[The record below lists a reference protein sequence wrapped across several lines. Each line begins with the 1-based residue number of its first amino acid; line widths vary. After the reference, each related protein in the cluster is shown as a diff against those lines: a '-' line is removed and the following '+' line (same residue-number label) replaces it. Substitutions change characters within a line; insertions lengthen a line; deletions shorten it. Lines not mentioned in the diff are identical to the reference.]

1 MQKYSVRH
9 KRGDGFGAQYQNII
23 WCIIYSEL
31 NGYNYL
37 HRKIEDM
44 EHNYDNDPSFF
55 IKMEQIMNIHN
66 HYTTYNETIHKN
78 VTVFQ
83 HSPIVYPFI
92 ENNIDYCLKSD
103 SMLKLKNI
111 FWENKDKNHFKN
123 DKINIAVHIRRQ
135 NPHDGRN
142 ARKEV
147 SDLYY
152 LNVISYI
159 REKYI
164 DKNIQFHIYSQGPIE
179 RFECYRHTDTVFHLN
194 ESISDTFIGLVAAQI
209 LCTSASSL
217 SYIAAWLSDGVIY
230 YQQFWHPPSKDW
242 IICDF

>member
-1 MQKYSVRH
+1 
-9 KRGDGFGAQYQNII
+9 
-23 WCIIYSEL
+23 
-31 NGYNYL
+31 
-37 HRKIEDM
+37 M